1 MSHAIDKEAAAAIL
15 EEERGTNVIL
25 QGDVEH
31 R

>member
-15 EEERGTNVIL
+15 EEEQGTNVIL
-25 QGDVEH
+25 RGDVEH